1 MALTEVADTLRLLKS
16 KRAQI
21 NKELSD
27 LDRAIT
33 ALQGL
38 TDSSSASNGNF
49 KKRTLSAAARRKI
62 SAAQKIR
69 WAKVRAKSAK
79 N

>member
-1 MALTEVADTLRLLKS
+1 MAIIEVADTLRVLKS
-16 KRAQI
+16 RRIQI
-21 NKELSD
+21 NKELTD
-27 LDRAIT
+27 LDRAIA

-38 TDSSSASNGNF
+38 TGSSAPSNGSF

-69 WAKVRAKSAK
+69 WAKVRAKAAK